1 MRQKRTSYAF
11 LMEMLWVCGFFALS
25 ACIFVLAFVK
35 AEQLSRKAE
44 DLNHAVLA
52 AQNCLESVYSAY
64 DSGITGQDG
73 IGCTVS
79 FYDKAWAPAEISP
92 GDAAYTVTVSYRE
105 EKGLLHLTAEAAK
118 ENGEVIF
125 TLEGAKNLTSIV
137 KKPVGPGSVSPAA
150 ERRQP

>member
-64 DSGITGQDG
+64 DSGI